1 MGYVAE
7 LRALVGRRPLILVG
21 AAVIV
26 QDEAGRLLLQRRAD
40 TAKWSLPGGALE
52 LGETVEDA
60 ARREVRE
67 ETAVVIG
74 RLRLLG
80 VASGA
85 DLVSHL
91 PNGDQV
97 HNVSVV
103 FTVEDWEGLPTPDGK
118 ETLEAR
124 FFHASALPHD
134 LNPPD
139 RAILARFGPGG

>member
-1 MGYVAE
+1 MARSNSGKPSRMPPGA
-7 LRALVGRRPLILVG
+7 RCGKKRP
-21 AAVIV
+21 
-26 QDEAGRLLLQRRAD
+26 
-40 TAKWSLPGGALE
+40 WSS
-52 LGETVEDA
+52 
-60 ARREVRE
+60 
-67 ETAVVIG
+67 
-74 RLRLLG
+74 

-85 DLVSHL
+85 DLVSRL

-139 RAILARFGPGG
+139 RAILARFGQGG